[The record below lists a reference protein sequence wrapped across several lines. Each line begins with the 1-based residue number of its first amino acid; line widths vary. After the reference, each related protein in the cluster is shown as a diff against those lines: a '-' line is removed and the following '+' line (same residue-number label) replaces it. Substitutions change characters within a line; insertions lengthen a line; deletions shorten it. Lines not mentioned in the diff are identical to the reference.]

1 MCESYR
7 KQNKNNK
14 INSKRTMRKI
24 FYSAAVVLCAALAVS
39 CASRNT
45 ATVTKGSKSKLDTL
59 SYAMGI
65 NMSSGIGQQM
75 GDIPFNFE
83 AVKEA
88 IEMSALEKGPK
99 VVGEDTLTHERS
111 LQLLREYFMM
121 KRPQR
126 AQAVAERR
134 ALADSI
140 AVAEG
145 REPEVVEPGYADPGM
160 FESEEERSLL
170 SYAFGTDIG
179 NNLRNSQ
186 TPLQLVWLFQAID
199 DSHDGKAV
207 MSDME
212 ADNWLR
218 TYFTVTIPAANKAA
232 SEKWLSKVERKS
244 GVKKTESGLLYKV
257 VKKGDADVMPTSDRD
272 VVKVHYKGSKADGS
286 VFDASRFA
294 DMPKERQE
302 MMKQYRPDDYD
313 ADEPVSFALN
323 RVIKGWGEGLKYV
336 GKGGKITLWIPAEL
350 AYGEHAPG
358 NIGANQALRFDVELI
373 DVEPYEDPAAKA
385 AAEVEAAEPA
395 AEE

>member
-1 MCESYR
+1 M
-7 KQNKNNK
+7 KK
-14 INSKRTMRKI
+14 II
-24 FYSAAVVLCAALAVS
+24 YSAAVLLCAALAAS
-39 CASRNT
+39 CGGGKTPS
-45 ATVTKGSKSKLDTL
+45 TVTKGSKSKMDTL
-59 SYAMGI
+59 SYAMGV
-65 NMSSGIGQQM
+65 NMSYGIKQQM
-75 GDIPFNFE
+75 GDIPFDFD
-83 AVKEA
+83 AVEEA
-88 IEMSALEKGPK
+88 IELSAFEKAPK
-99 VVGEDTLTHERS
+99 VVGEDTLTHDNS

-126 AQAVAERR
+126 ARAVAERR
-134 ALADSI
+134 EMADSI
-140 AVAEG
+140 ARAEG
-145 REPEVVEPGYADPGM
+145 REPEVVDPDYADPGM
-160 FESEEERSLL
+160 FESEEERALL

-179 NNLRNSQ
+179 NNLRNA
-186 TPLQLVWLFQAID
+186 TAPLQMVWVLQGLR
-199 DSHDGKAV
+199 DSREGKGV
-207 MSDME
+207 MDASE

-218 TYFTVTIPAANKAA
+218 EYFMVRIPKANAEA
-232 SEKWLSKVERKS
+232 SQKWLAKMEKKS

-257 VKKGDADVMPTSDRD
+257 VKKGDAEVMPTNDRD
-272 VVKVHYKGSKADGS
+272 VVKVHYKGTKADGT

-302 MMKQYRPDDYD
+302 MLKQYRPDSYD

-385 AAEVEAAEPA
+385 AKA
-395 AEE
+395 AEEEAAAEDAE